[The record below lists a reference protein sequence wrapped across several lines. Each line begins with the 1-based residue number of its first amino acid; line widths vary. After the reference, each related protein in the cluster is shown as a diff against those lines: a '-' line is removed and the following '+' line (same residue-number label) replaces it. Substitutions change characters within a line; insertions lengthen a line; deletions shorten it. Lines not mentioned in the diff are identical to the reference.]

1 MGSPFPCI
9 MFMRVLFFVSLSQLI
24 VFTHSSPSI
33 QPLCHV
39 DESSALLQFK
49 NSFSIKGSES
59 SDPLA
64 CPKVASWTLEG
75 QNSNCCAWNG
85 VICDDTGHVIELD
98 LSSCNLYGSINSNSS
113 LFHLVHLQS
122 LNLAFNNFNYSQI
135 PSQVG
140 NLSRLTYLN
149 LSSSMLSGE
158 IPFTLMNLTKL
169 TFLGLSSNNF
179 QGPIPSSIVHLYN
192 LEVLDVYN
200 NNLNGTME
208 LCMFLNMK
216 SLGMLDLSHNELSL
230 LIDETCT
237 NATLPKFYGLDLA
250 ACNLSE
256 FPNFL
261 RNQDGLQWL
270 SLAYNNIAG
279 HIPEW
284 MWHIS
289 RESLRVMD
297 LSFNFLT
304 GFDGQVPI
312 PLPWTNLA
320 ILDLSSNQLE
330 GSLPIP
336 PSSTLRYNIPNNKL
350 SGRISQWICN
360 MTSIQM
366 LDLSNNSLSGSLPQC
381 LNKFGDSLLVLN
393 LQKNKLE
400 GSIPQTWAKGTQLRM
415 INFSE
420 NKFQNRLPTSLA
432 NLMMLEAIDLGVNQ
446 FNDSFPYWFGNLP
459 NLMVLCIRSNK
470 FDGPI
475 VIPNAL
481 YKFPNLRVLDLSN
494 NSFSG
499 KLPLE
504 IFQNWKYRDFE
515 NESPLTYIHVKT
527 NFTIPKGSWNY
538 HCSYD
543 YNYSME
549 ITNKGMNMV
558 YQRVQ
563 ELFRGIDM
571 SSNRFEGEILESIGD
586 LKVLHL
592 FNVSNNFLRSNIP
605 FSLGNLAGL
614 ESLDLS
620 LNRLSGEIPQQ
631 LTQLNFLQY
640 FNVSYNNLTGHI
652 PSGQQFNTFQNN
664 SFEGNS
670 GLCGS
675 PLTNNCDNFDTLLPP
690 ASISENSE
698 DSDSPFEFG
707 WKIVVIGYGFGTV
720 VGVIIGH
727 VVTARNPDWLRKT
740 FGMKQLGRRRRI

>member
-1 MGSPFPCI
+1 MGSSSLCI
-9 MFMRVLFFVSLSQLI
+9 MFMRVLFLVSLSQLI
-24 VFTHSSPSI
+24 VLTHSSPSI
-33 QPLCHV
+33 QSLCHD

-49 NSFSIKGSES
+49 NSFSIKRSES

-75 QNSNCCAWNG
+75 QNSDCCTWDG
-85 VICDDTGHVIELD
+85 VICDEDTGHVIELD
-98 LSSCNLYGSINSNSS
+98 LSSGNLYGSINSNSS
-113 LFHLVHLQS
+113 LFHLVHLQR

-158 IPFTLMNLTKL
+158 IPVTLMNLTKL

-230 LIDETCT
+230 LIGETCT

-250 ACNLSE
+250 ACNLIE

-261 RNQDGLQWL
+261 KNQDGLQWL
-270 SLAYNNIAG
+270 SLAYNNITG

-289 RESLRVMD
+289 KESLRVMD

-446 FNDSFPYWFGNLP
+446 FNDSFPYW
-459 NLMVLCIRSNK
+459 
-470 FDGPI
+470 
-475 VIPNAL
+475 
-481 YKFPNLRVLDLSN
+481 
-494 NSFSG
+494 
-499 KLPLE
+499 
-504 IFQNWKYRDFE
+504 
-515 NESPLTYIHVKT
+515 
-527 NFTIPKGSWNY
+527 
-538 HCSYD
+538 
-543 YNYSME
+543 
-549 ITNKGMNMV
+549 
-558 YQRVQ
+558 
-563 ELFRGIDM
+563 
-571 SSNRFEGEILESIGD
+571 
-586 LKVLHL
+586 
-592 FNVSNNFLRSNIP
+592 
-605 FSLGNLAGL
+605 
-614 ESLDLS
+614 
-620 LNRLSGEIPQQ
+620 
-631 LTQLNFLQY
+631 
-640 FNVSYNNLTGHI
+640 
-652 PSGQQFNTFQNN
+652 
-664 SFEGNS
+664 
-670 GLCGS
+670 
-675 PLTNNCDNFDTLLPP
+675 
-690 ASISENSE
+690 
-698 DSDSPFEFG
+698 
-707 WKIVVIGYGFGTV
+707 
-720 VGVIIGH
+720 VGIIGH
-727 VVTARNPDWLRKT
+727 FFKQTLRGDPTTANT
-740 FGMKQLGRRRRI
+740 T

>member
-1 MGSPFPCI
+1 
-9 MFMRVLFFVSLSQLI
+9 
-24 VFTHSSPSI
+24 
-33 QPLCHV
+33 
-39 DESSALLQFK
+39 
-49 NSFSIKGSES
+49 
-59 SDPLA
+59 
-64 CPKVASWTLEG
+64 
-75 QNSNCCAWNG
+75 
-85 VICDDTGHVIELD
+85 
-98 LSSCNLYGSINSNSS
+98 
-113 LFHLVHLQS
+113 
-122 LNLAFNNFNYSQI
+122 
-135 PSQVG
+135 
-140 NLSRLTYLN
+140 
-149 LSSSMLSGE
+149 MLSGE

-256 FPNFL
+256 FPDFL

-350 SGRISQWICN
+350 S
-360 MTSIQM
+360 
-366 LDLSNNSLSGSLPQC
+366 
-381 LNKFGDSLLVLN
+381 
-393 LQKNKLE
+393 
-400 GSIPQTWAKGTQLRM
+400 
-415 INFSE
+415 
-420 NKFQNRLPTSLA
+420 
-432 NLMMLEAIDLGVNQ
+432 
-446 FNDSFPYWFGNLP
+446 
-459 NLMVLCIRSNK
+459 
-470 FDGPI
+470 
-475 VIPNAL
+475 
-481 YKFPNLRVLDLSN
+481 
-494 NSFSG
+494 
-499 KLPLE
+499 
-504 IFQNWKYRDFE
+504 
-515 NESPLTYIHVKT
+515 
-527 NFTIPKGSWNY
+527 
-538 HCSYD
+538 
-543 YNYSME
+543 
-549 ITNKGMNMV
+549 
-558 YQRVQ
+558 
-563 ELFRGIDM
+563 
-571 SSNRFEGEILESIGD
+571 
-586 LKVLHL
+586 
-592 FNVSNNFLRSNIP
+592 
-605 FSLGNLAGL
+605 
-614 ESLDLS
+614 
-620 LNRLSGEIPQQ
+620 
-631 LTQLNFLQY
+631 
-640 FNVSYNNLTGHI
+640 
-652 PSGQQFNTFQNN
+652 
-664 SFEGNS
+664 
-670 GLCGS
+670 
-675 PLTNNCDNFDTLLPP
+675 

-720 VGVIIGH
+720 AGVIIGH

-740 FGMKQLGRRRRI
+740 FGMKQLGRRHRN

>member
-1 MGSPFPCI
+1 
-9 MFMRVLFFVSLSQLI
+9 MRVLFLVSLSQLI
-24 VFTHSSPSI
+24 VLTHSSPSI
-33 QPLCHV
+33 QSLCHD

-49 NSFSIKGSES
+49 NSFSIKRSES

-75 QNSNCCAWNG
+75 QNSDCCAWDG
-85 VICDDTGHVIELD
+85 VICDEDTGHVIELD

-113 LFHLVHLQS
+113 LFHLVHLQR

-158 IPFTLMNLTKL
+158 IPVTLMNLTKL

-250 ACNLSE
+250 AC
-256 FPNFL
+256 
-261 RNQDGLQWL
+261 
-270 SLAYNNIAG
+270 
-279 HIPEW
+279 
-284 MWHIS
+284 
-289 RESLRVMD
+289 
-297 LSFNFLT
+297 
-304 GFDGQVPI
+304 FDGQVPI

-470 FDGPI
+470 FNGPI
-475 VIPNAL
+475 VIPNAE

-515 NESPLTYIHVKT
+515 NESPLTYIHVKA

-538 HCSYD
+538 HLSYD
-543 YNYSME
+543 YNYSMA

-571 SSNRFEGEILESIGD
+571 SSNRFEREIPESIGD

-592 FNVSNNFLRSNIP
+592 FNVSNNFLSSNIP

-614 ESLDLS
+614 ESLDIS

-675 PLTNNCDNFDTLLPP
+675 PLTNNCNNFDTLLPP

-727 VVTARNPDWLRKT
+727 VVIARNPDWLRKT
-740 FGMKQLGRRRRI
+740 FGMKQLGRRHRN

>member
-1 MGSPFPCI
+1 MGSSFLCI
-9 MFMRVLFFVSLSQLI
+9 MFMRVLFFVSLSQLF
-24 VFTHSSPSI
+24 VLTHSSPSI

-75 QNSNCCAWNG
+75 QNSNCCAWDG

-200 NNLNGTME
+200 NNLNGTMD

-284 MWHIS
+284 MWHI
-289 RESLRVMD
+289 M
-297 LSFNFLT
+297 
-304 GFDGQVPI
+304 
-312 PLPWTNLA
+312 
-320 ILDLSSNQLE
+320 
-330 GSLPIP
+330 
-336 PSSTLRYNIPNNKL
+336 
-350 SGRISQWICN
+350 
-360 MTSIQM
+360 
-366 LDLSNNSLSGSLPQC
+366 
-381 LNKFGDSLLVLN
+381 LN

-470 FDGPI
+470 FNGPI
-475 VIPNAL
+475 VIPNAE

-538 HCSYD
+538 HLSYD

-558 YQRVQ
+558 YQRVL

-592 FNVSNNFLRSNIP
+592 FNVSNNFLSSNIP

-620 LNRLSGEIPQQ
+620 LNKLSGEIPQQ
-631 LTQLNFLQY
+631 LAQLNFLQY

-652 PSGQQFNTFQNN
+652 PNGQQFNTFQNN

-720 VGVIIGH
+720 AGVIIGH

-740 FGMKQLGRRRRI
+740 FGMKQLGRRHRN